1 MATSYSAS
9 RTIRA
14 DPERV
19 FALLTDAKS
28 YPSWNPAVLSLD
40 GTIATGQ
47 KIRPVSVVNP
57 KRTFTLTVTEVDS
70 PRRMVWAD
78 GMPLGLF
85 KGVRTYT
92 LQPVGENRTE
102 FTMAEVFSGPLA
114 PMITKAIPDMT
125 ESFEMFAEGLK
136 SAAESRA

>member
-9 RTIRA
+9 RTIEA
-14 DPERV
+14 DPEKV

-28 YPSWNPAVLSLD
+28 YSSWNPAVLSLD
-40 GTIATGQ
+40 GTIAPGE
-47 KIRPVSVVNP
+47 KIRLVSVVDP
-57 KRTFTLTVTEVDS
+57 KRTFTLTVTEVES

-92 LQPVGENRTE
+92 LQPIGEGRTE
-102 FTMAEVFSGPLA
+102 FSMAEVFSGPLA
-114 PMITKAIPDMT
+114 PLITRAIPDMT
-125 ESFEMFAEGLK
+125 ESFELFAEGLK
-136 SAAESRA
+136 SAAEGRG